1 MRLTNYLHYIDENL
15 KLDFNDRL
23 SILWQDG
30 QFQKESIMQK
40 TEKSEELIRS
50 IREKLSQYKFSYYI
64 EYVNVSSAEFTVL
77 DLPDYV
83 IKQNDIK
90 FDIKYVK
97 VNDYFGYYQL
107 MITDGKGNN
116 VPSQSNFFTSQNS
129 RDTKYAHE
137 FEHVEKQLREHIE
150 DIQTSYNERINKF
163 KDEKEA

>member
-23 SILWQDG
+23 SVLWQDG
-30 QFQKESIMQK
+30 NFQKESIMQK

-64 EYVNVSSAEFTVL
+64 EYVEASSAEFTVL

-83 IKQNDIK
+83 IKQDDIK

-107 MITDGKGNN
+107 TITDGKGNN
-116 VPSQSNFFTSQNS
+116 VPPQSNFFISQNS
-129 RDTKYAHE
+129 RDTKYANE
-137 FEHVEKQLREHIE
+137 FEHVEKQFREYIE
-150 DIQTSYNERINKF
+150 DIQTSYNECINKF
-163 KDEKEA
+163 KDEKEE

>member
-23 SILWQDG
+23 SILWHDG

-40 TEKSEELIRS
+40 TEKSEELICS

-64 EYVNVSSAEFTVL
+64 EYVNVSSAEFTGL

-116 VPSQSNFFTSQNS
+116 VPSSSDFFKFQSS
-129 RDTKYAHE
+129 RDAEYDCE
-137 FEHVEKQLREHIE
+137 FGHLKWLLECHIDE
-150 DIQTSYNERINKF
+150 IQSAYNECINKF
-163 KDEKEA
+163 KDEKEE